1 MLTDPSWDDI
11 TPLILENLNAVDPET
26 FHGLDEYIDA
36 LLFYVAHMYP
46 ALGLLEQTSTK
57 FASLKHGESELMQK
71 NGKNTGTVLEDFR
84 FQNIV
89 LRLEGRGF
97 SRVTAEQIQ
106 ECLSALVMSKAGG
119 TVEKVRFWGSI
130 KREARTY
137 FIAAALHATGEWV
150 YMYSLTLEP
159 FGWCELPLVGG
170 EEGGIESE
178 LAEKVREK
186 TKEMEEGRIFFT
198 FAVL

>member
-11 TPLILENLNAVDPET
+11 TPLILENLNAVDLET
-26 FHGLDEYIDA
+26 FNGLDEYIDA

-46 ALGLLEQTSTK
+46 ALGLLEQTSTN
-57 FASLKHGESELMQK
+57 FGSPKHGENQPIQK
-71 NGKNTGTVLEDFR
+71 HGENTGTVLEDFR

-106 ECLSALVMSKAGG
+106 KCLSALVMSMEGG
-119 TVEKVRFWGSI
+119 KVVKVRFWGSI

-150 YMYSLTLEP
+150 YWYSSELEP
-159 FGWCELPLVGG
+159 HGWCELPLAGK
-170 EEGGIESE
+170 EGGIESE

-186 TKEMEEGRIFFT
+186 TEEMEEGRIFFT
-198 FAVL
+198 IAVL